1 MATALRKAQ
10 SSVARWTVEAANVR
24 NAGGVSARNR
34 STLWLRLA
42 AAGAMLAAAVACQ
55 AQTRSDAA
63 GAPPAWRVV
72 LMRSWDSLYPVNVIR
87 VPEETKRWAL
97 AALDRMLQTR

>member
-1 MATALRKAQ
+1 MAVVTRPWVAQRVWPRPEVAPLPFPAPPAAELDQRAMATALRKAQ

-42 AAGAMLAAAVACQ
+42 AAGAMLAAAWWIAG
-55 AQTRSDAA
+55 TRSTAD
-63 GAPPAWRVV
+63 
-72 LMRSWDSLYPVNVIR
+72 LL
-87 VPEETKRWAL
+87 
-97 AALDRMLQTR
+97 